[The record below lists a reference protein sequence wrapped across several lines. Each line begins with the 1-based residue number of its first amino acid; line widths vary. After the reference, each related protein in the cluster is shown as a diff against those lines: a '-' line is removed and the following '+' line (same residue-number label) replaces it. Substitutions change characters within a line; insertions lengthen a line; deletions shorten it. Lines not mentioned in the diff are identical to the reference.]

1 MKFASRKAIYKL
13 FLWIVTIL
21 VSLIFLVPLYWIL
34 ISSLT
39 DPNELFSSPINYFPS
54 NLTFNNYIRLFVN
67 LNIGQKTI
75 NTLIISAA
83 AIVISTI
90 TCLMAAYAFSR
101 HQGKLLSILFSF
113 LLASALVPGV
123 VTGRSLY
130 NLLKNLNLVDT
141 YCGFTI
147 FYISALISFSILIL

>member
-90 TCLMAAYAFSR
+90 TCLMAAYAFSTSSR
-101 HQGKLLSILFSF
+101 TNIIRKLIVSKMHETQMPFS
-113 LLASALVPGV
+113 A
-123 VTGRSLY
+123 
-130 NLLKNLNLVDT
+130 
-141 YCGFTI
+141 
-147 FYISALISFSILIL
+147 

>member
-67 LNIGQKTI
+67 LNIT
-75 NTLIISAA
+75 
-83 AIVISTI
+83 
-90 TCLMAAYAFSR
+90 
-101 HQGKLLSILFSF
+101 
-113 LLASALVPGV
+113 
-123 VTGRSLY
+123 
-130 NLLKNLNLVDT
+130 
-141 YCGFTI
+141 
-147 FYISALISFSILIL
+147 